1 MAASGGFLH
10 TTIHSRCPRTA
21 DNLLIG
27 WSTLLTFQAQF
38 SSTELDLCSYLT
50 NNMHK
55 DHKNVKQ
62 HWTVWNI
69 NQVLLDAVTH
79 Q

>member
-1 MAASGGFLH
+1 
-10 TTIHSRCPRTA
+10 
-21 DNLLIG
+21 
-27 WSTLLTFQAQF
+27 
-38 SSTELDLCSYLT
+38 
-50 NNMHK
+50 MHK